1 MVITERLTLEEF
13 LALPEEKPSLEYES
27 GRVTQKVSPQGK
39 HSRLQLEVPN
49 LFNAF
54 TVPRKLAMAFTEL
67 RATFAGYSRVP
78 DVSIYLWERIP
89 LDDSGEVAN
98 RSSSP
103 LTLLWRSSLPARASM
118 RWCGAV
124 SGLWSTGFGPRCC
137 WTQRINRLSSFDRI
151 TRQLGCMARTRL
163 ISRTSCRVSNWRFR
177 TSSNRS
183 RFGSETRNAHTS
195 VTAPP
200 GRHSRGRRL
209 WP

>member
-98 RSSSP
+98 EFFEPPDIVVEIVSP
-103 LTLLWRSSLPARASM
+103 GQSVNALVRRCLWFVEHGVRATLLLDPTDKSALLIRPDHTTIGLHGPDQIDLQDILPGFQLAVQDLFESLTIR
-118 RWCGAV
+118 
-124 SGLWSTGFGPRCC
+124 
-137 WTQRINRLSSFDRI
+137 
-151 TRQLGCMARTRL
+151 
-163 ISRTSCRVSNWRFR
+163 
-177 TSSNRS
+177 
-183 RFGSETRNAHTS
+183 
-195 VTAPP
+195 
-200 GRHSRGRRL
+200 
-209 WP
+209 